1 MRDDRNMDRVSRL
14 IQKAKPK
21 QTIHDVLQKDNPYL
35 GLSYRE
41 LEEYRNPNS
50 GKVLPIVGTMEHT
63 KYMYALLQARP
74 YRKR

>member
-1 MRDDRNMDRVSRL
+1 MDRVSRL

-21 QTIHDVLQKDNPYL
+21 QILHDVLQKDNPYCDL
-35 GLSYRE
+35 NYEELKVYRHTD
-41 LEEYRNPNS
+41 S
-50 GKVLPIVGTMEHT
+50 GKVLPEVGTLKHT